1 MEAASSEIDA
11 GAVERLGYALRTNVG
26 RALEVRDEVVEQ
38 VLVALLAR
46 GHTLIE
52 DRPGVGKTALA
63 RAFARSIRADFSRIQ
78 CTADLLPADVVGAMV
93 FNQRESRFEF
103 HPGPLFA
110 NVVLVDEIN
119 RASPKTQSGL
129 LEAMQEGD
137 VTVDGQTHELAG
149 PFLIVAT
156 QNPIEFAGTYPLPE
170 AQLDRFMTRV
180 ELGYP
185 SAREEAEML
194 GSHAAGDLVDELTP
208 VAELDEILAAQRT
221 VASIHVSEGVRR
233 YVVAL
238 AQATRDDRRVELG
251 ASPRGALMLLR
262 AAMARAALRGR
273 DHALPDDVKALAAPV
288 LAHRLLVAPGSQA
301 EERAG
306 DHRRRARV
314 DAGAL
319 SPARGPAASLHRRA
333 RRGAARRR
341 APLRGAV
348 PDRPRG
354 GAHRARAAAAA
365 ARQGA
370 GGRRPG
376 DPDGDPGADRGGR
389 GLRPRGASHRRP
401 PAGAGRA
408 SRRRRPVP

>member
-1 MEAASSEIDA
+1 M
-11 GAVERLGYALRTNVG
+11 
-26 RALEVRDEVVEQ
+26 
-38 VLVALLAR
+38 
-46 GHTLIE
+46 
-52 DRPGVGKTALA
+52 
-63 RAFARSIRADFSRIQ
+63 
-78 CTADLLPADVVGAMV
+78 
-93 FNQRESRFEF
+93 
-103 HPGPLFA
+103 
-110 NVVLVDEIN
+110 
-119 RASPKTQSGL
+119 
-129 LEAMQEGD
+129 
-137 VTVDGQTHELAG
+137 TVDGQTHELAG

-301 EERAG
+301 EERA
-306 DHRRRARV
+306 AIIA
-314 DAGAL
+314 DALESTPAL
-319 SPARGPAASLHRRA
+319 
-333 RRGAARRR
+333 
-341 APLRGAV
+341 
-348 PDRPRG
+348 
-354 GAHRARAAAAA
+354 
-365 ARQGA
+365 
-370 GGRRPG
+370 
-376 DPDGDPGADRGGR
+376 
-389 GLRPRGASHRRP
+389 
-401 PAGAGRA
+401 
-408 SRRRRPVP
+408 